1 MDGVQEHNDADMSGK
16 NTQQAPVALHEKTP
30 KMGARY
36 KHKPRSEELK
46 RDLNTRCNRVIGQ
59 LNGIKSMVYDDR
71 YCGDILTQLAAA
83 ESAIKAISRE
93 LMQDHLNTCVV
104 DDIQQGNVEVLDE
117 VMRLFKKFM

>member
-1 MDGVQEHNDADMSGK
+1 MDGVQEHNDVDLSSK
-16 NTQQAPVALHEKTP
+16 HTQQPPAALHKKTP
-30 KMGARY
+30 KKGVRY
-36 KHKPRSEELK
+36 KGKPRSEELK

-59 LNGIKSMVYDDR
+59 LNGIKSMVDNDR

-83 ESAIKAISRE
+83 ESAIKSISRE